1 MSLDAVY
8 KAMADPTRRQILE
21 LLRER
26 PLTAGEVADRFEL
39 GKPTI
44 SHHLAKLA
52 EADLVYGER
61 VGTTITYHLNL
72 TVFEEL
78 VTTLVA
84 LFQGKAASVP
94 PIPPTL
100 PSPAG
105 GEGFGSRSAIQADDL
120 HGGGP

>member
-8 KAMADPTRRQILE
+8 KAMADPTRRRILE
-21 LLRER
+21 YLRDR
-26 PLTAGEVADRFEL
+26 PHTAGEVADYFAL

-52 EADLVYGER
+52 EADLVYGVR
-61 VGTTITYHLNL
+61 DGTSITYHLNL

-84 LFQGKAASVP
+84 LWK
-94 PIPPTL
+94 
-100 PSPAG
+100 
-105 GEGFGSRSAIQADDL
+105 
-120 HGGGP
+120 GGPHEPQ

>member
-8 KAMADPTRRQILE
+8 KAMADPTRRRILE

-26 PLTAGEVADRFEL
+26 PLTAGEVADRFVL

-44 SHHLAKLA
+44 SHHLARLA

-61 VGTTITYHLNL
+61 EGTSITYHLNL

-78 VTTLVA
+78 VTTLMA
-84 LFQGKAASVP
+84 LWKGEPGEP
-94 PIPPTL
+94 P
-100 PSPAG
+100 
-105 GEGFGSRSAIQADDL
+105 
-120 HGGGP
+120 